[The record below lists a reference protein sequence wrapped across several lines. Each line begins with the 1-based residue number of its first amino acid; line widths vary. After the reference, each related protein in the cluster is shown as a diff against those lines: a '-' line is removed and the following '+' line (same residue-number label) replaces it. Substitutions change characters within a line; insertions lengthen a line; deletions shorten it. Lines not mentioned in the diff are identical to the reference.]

1 MHQHAGSSPVVLS
14 RRRVFRGLFGL
25 IGTGAAVALA
35 GCGIPGKKPDLV
47 PSQDDAKAALTI
59 RAFDNAYEPKSATIN
74 VGQAVR
80 WVFEGPAEHDVVAG
94 DGSFVSELMVKGSY
108 THRFETEGDFPYDC
122 SIHPEMVG
130 MIRVIPN

>member
-1 MHQHAGSSPVVLS
+1 MPRSSGSNPIMLT
-14 RRRVFRGLFGL
+14 RRRVFRGALGL
-25 IGTGAAVALA
+25 LGTGAAVALA

-47 PSQDDAKAALTI
+47 PSADDVKAALTI
-59 RAFDNAYEPKSATIN
+59 RAYDNAYQPKNATIN

-108 THRFETEGDFPYDC
+108 THLFDAVGEFQYDC
-122 SIHPEMVG
+122 SVHPEMVG
-130 MIRVIPN
+130 VIKVIAN